1 MRELDDALDELNR
14 DARTSDAPLDAV
26 RARVLAAA
34 AAESAA
40 PKRPASRRWYLPVA
54 VAAAAALVTG
64 VVAVNNSGT
73 TVEQVAE
80 PLTTG
85 VTESEVPPVR
95 LLSARE
101 YLTMAADAITAVDQP
116 LAPGQYRY
124 IAAHE
129 WNQRGV
135 MTGSSVDDP
144 NPTPAGYDYLVESR
158 TETWIPQDVT
168 QEWLN
173 RRTPLEGAKFLGGS
187 VPQSEAP
194 LPEPDVTAKG
204 ERRGRCGDFF
214 PNSQPRK
221 VCGDPQDW
229 DNPDFYTGLPRDP
242 QALAQWLR
250 DATAHRGG
258 APTTMFHWA
267 VQLLRTGLVPADLRS
282 ALYRALATL
291 DGVTVTDGNVVLDG
305 RVGVA
310 ITIES
315 PAEHRELIVDPA
327 TGDFIGERIV
337 AGPEPHDPWIA
348 PGTVTGHS
356 AITTKVV
363 NALGATS

>member
-1 MRELDDALDELNR
+1 MRELDDALADLNR
-14 DARTSDAPLDAV
+14 DARASDAPLDAV

-40 PKRPASRRWYLPVA
+40 PERPAPRRWYLPVA

-64 VVAVNNSGT
+64 VVAVGT
-73 TVEQVAE
+73 GGPGTRQVAE
-80 PLTTG
+80 QPATG
-85 VTESEVPPVR
+85 VPESEVPPVR

-124 IAAHE
+124 VAAHE

-135 MTGSSVDDP
+135 AVGTPVGEP

-158 TETWIPQDVT
+158 TETWIPHDIT

-187 VPQSEAP
+187 VPRSEAP

-204 ERRGRCGDFF
+204 ERRGKCGDFF
-214 PNSQPRK
+214 PNAQPRK
-221 VCGDPQDW
+221 VCGDPRDW

-258 APTTMFHWA
+258 APTAAFHWA
-267 VQLLRTGLVPADLRS
+267 VQLLHTGLVPADLRA

-291 DGVTVTDGNVVLDG
+291 DGVAVTDGNVNLDG

-310 ITIES
+310 VAVES
-315 PAEHRELIVDPA
+315 PNEHRELIVDPA
-327 TGDFIGERIV
+327 TGDFIGERTV
-337 AGPEPHDPWIA
+337 AGPEPHSPWIA
-348 PGTVTGHS
+348 PGTVTGYS